1 MDAADR
7 LRSVRERLEA
17 AVFGISELDHLRQ
30 RQRGRV
36 RAALDKEEQEEKEL
50 RGMTHLNPEENLL
63 MLRKQLNCLR
73 RRDTGL
79 ISQLQELDQQINDL
93 RLDTEASHDQ
103 LEADSRPSSGFYEL
117 SDGASGSLSNSSHSV
132 FSECFSSAADTD
144 GHFPSTEELAIC
156 REKDVLV
163 GGLCDD
169 SSSSDAVCQSLSAR
183 HPHHM
188 DAASSVVSTDFQ
200 SIYHCNLLTQN
211 GTNIYRYPSPL
222 CTVAIES
229 STFLHTFCNGGHV
242 RDEAYAK
249 CLKLETL
256 PIPESASNPLIP
268 KSPYGQPSLSCYSKS
283 HSQNKMDGYIC
294 SLLQRRAQ
302 LIRTSRPRT
311 SISMD
316 PSKNIRRQAS
326 LHVRQAFG
334 TGSGLGTLRVSE
346 KKPSWPA
353 GGIAEGS
360 IGSKEQDTQ
369 NAFLGHIDMMQTGFK
384 INNSDIQ
391 NSSSVTN
398 GHIYTNTN
406 SLMSKRGKEP
416 PLHTAVSIAA
426 PLKDFRDMGS
436 PPPNSSPKET
446 FQLCCS
452 THQELL
458 FKSPPPVKVQSG
470 SPKKS
475 PKTLHSGPTENS
487 DRSVLEVSTR
497 GTSFHI
503 LGEEGG
509 VREGGRSRMVNSRY
523 CPAKTNR
530 IKLCKDSSKSIKTTK
545 KNTMT
550 IKTIFTSENNEL
562 PLERKGDKYHKS
574 NSRKLRLLED
584 RGSTHNKVSKKGSSR
599 MKCIPTSISESQV
612 QDKNATS
619 QRSNLRSGVFMHH
632 HHGNHHH
639 NRSNNYYHRYHRRR
653 NHVVVATPK
662 YKQNDNQ
669 RLHTI
674 MEIPYGRLIKQ
685 AQWQHKKGLSGSAT
699 NMHSHFGGQQN
710 SPCSD
715 VAGSDSEYSAECM
728 SLFHSTIVDTSD
740 DESNYTT
747 NCFGDSESSAEDYV
761 EESTTTSDTEES
773 VRGGAGGGQSGMGRG
788 WGELGAVRVRLVGQE
803 ITPAKTK
810 ALVKVKASYNLK
822 KKILSFRSG
831 SLKLMTTV

>member
-1 MDAADR
+1 MRMDVEAADR
-7 LRSVRERLEA
+7 LRSIQERLEA
-17 AVFGISELDHLRQ
+17 ALFGIGELDYLRQ
-30 RQRGRV
+30 RQKVLV
-36 RAALDKEEQEEKEL
+36 RAALENEEKEL
-50 RGMTHLNPEENLL
+50 RGVAHLNSEENILI
-63 MLRKQLNCLR
+63 LRKQLNCLR

-93 RLDTEASHDQ
+93 RLDTEGSHDQ
-103 LEADSRPSSGFYEL
+103 LETDSRPSSGFYEL
-117 SDGASGSLSNSSHSV
+117 SDGATGSLSNSSHSV
-132 FSECFSSAADTD
+132 FSECFFSTADAD
-144 GHFPSTEELAIC
+144 FPSTEELAIC
-156 REKDVLV
+156 TETDVLV

-169 SSSSDAVCQSLSAR
+169 SSSSDAVCQSLSAH

-222 CTVAIES
+222 CTLAMES
-229 STFLHTFCNGGHV
+229 STFLQTFCHGGHG
-242 RDEAYAK
+242 REEAYAK
-249 CLKLETL
+249 CPKLETL
-256 PIPESASNPLIP
+256 PIPDSASNPLVP
-268 KSPYGQPSLSCYSKS
+268 KSPYWQPSLSYYSKS
-283 HSQNKMDGYIC
+283 HSQDNTDSYIC

-316 PSKNIRRQAS
+316 PSKNIQRQAS
-326 LHVRQAFG
+326 LCVRQASG

-346 KKPSWPA
+346 KKTSWAA
-353 GGIAEGS
+353 GGTAEGS
-360 IGSKEQDTQ
+360 IVSKEQDTQ
-369 NAFLGHIDMMQTGFK
+369 NVFLGRIDMTQTGFK
-384 INNSDIQ
+384 YNNSDIQ

-398 GHIYTNTN
+398 RHIYTSTN
-406 SLMSKRGKEP
+406 SLMSKRRKEP
-416 PLHTAVSIAA
+416 PLHTAIAA
-426 PLKDFRDMGS
+426 PLKDFKDVGS

-446 FQLCCS
+446 AQLSCN

-458 FKSPPPVKVQSG
+458 FKSPPPAKAQSG

-487 DRSVLEVSTR
+487 DRSVLEISSQ

-509 VREGGRSRMVNSRY
+509 VREGGRSQMVNSRY
-523 CPAKTNR
+523 CPAKQNR
-530 IKLCKDSSKSIKTTK
+530 VKLCKDSSKSIKTTK
-545 KNTMT
+545 KNTKT
-550 IKTIFTSENNEL
+550 IKTILTSENNEL

-584 RGSTHNKVSKKGSSR
+584 RGSTHIKVSKKGSSR
-599 MKCIPTSISESQV
+599 MKYVPTSISESQV

-619 QRSNLRSGVFMHH
+619 PLSNLRSGVFMHH
-632 HHGNHHH
+632 HHGNRHH
-639 NRSNNYYHRYHRRR
+639 NRSNHYYHRHHHGR
-653 NHVVVATPK
+653 NHVVVARKK
-662 YKQNDNQ
+662 YKHNDYQ
-669 RLHTI
+669 RLRAI
-674 MEIPYGRLIKQ
+674 MEIPYDRSIKQ
-685 AQWQHKKGLSGSAT
+685 AQSQHKKEVLSDSAT
-699 NMHSHFGGQQN
+699 NMLSSFGGQQK
-710 SPCSD
+710 SPYSD

-728 SLFHSTIVDTSD
+728 SLFHSTIVDTSEN
-740 DESNYTT
+740 ESNYTT

-773 VRGGAGGGQSGMGRG
+773 LGGGAKGGQSGISRG
-788 WGELGAVRVRLVGQE
+788 WGELGAVRVRLVGQDS
-803 ITPAKTK
+803 PAKTK